1 MIRFLLRRVLGATV
15 ILLVISAVT
24 FLLFYSIP
32 RDPARLACGKTCDPE
47 SLAMIR
53 ASLGVDRPVPVQY
66 WEYLV
71 GIFAGRDF
79 AAGPCP
85 APCLGY
91 SFRDQS
97 PVLETILD
105 RVPTTASLALGGA
118 VVFLT
123 VGLALGMIAARNQGN
138 LVDKGLSSLSLV
150 MSSMQIY
157 LVGPLVLAVFVY
169 HLQLLP
175 SPRYVDLTEDPVG
188 WFKGLLVPWLVMSI
202 IFTAAY
208 TRMARSTLV
217 EQLREDH
224 VRTARAKGMSGR
236 TVFFRHA
243 WRGSLIPIVTILGV
257 DLGSL
262 FGGAMVTEFT
272 FALPGLGRL
281 AVNSVT
287 QTDLPML
294 MGVMLFAAAMIIA
307 FNILV
312 DAVYAWIDPRIRLS

>member
-1 MIRFLLRRVLGATV
+1 MIRFLLRRATGAVV
-15 ILLVISAVT
+15 ILLIISAVT
-24 FLLFYSIP
+24 FFLFYSIP

-53 ASLGVDRPVPVQY
+53 ASLGIDKPVPAQY
-66 WEYLV
+66 WEYLS
-71 GIFAGRDF
+71 GILTGRDF
-79 AAGPCP
+79 ATGNCP

-91 SFRDQS
+91 SFRDDS
-97 PVLETILD
+97 PVLQTILD
-105 RVPTTASLALGGA
+105 RMPTTASLAFGGA
-118 VVFLT
+118 VIFLL
-123 VGLALGMIAARNQGN
+123 VGLTLGMIAARNQGT

-157 LVGPLVLAVFVY
+157 LVGPLVLALFVY
-169 HLQLLP
+169 HLDILP
-175 SPRYVDLTEDPVG
+175 APRYVELTEDPTG

-208 TRMARSTLV
+208 TRMARSTLI
-217 EQLREDH
+217 EQMQEDH
-224 VRTARAKGMSGR
+224 VRTARAKGMSSQ
-236 TVFFRHA
+236 TVFYRHA

-257 DLGSL
+257 DMGSL

-294 MGVMLFAAAMIIA
+294 MGVMLFAATMIIL
-307 FNILV
+307 FNVVV

>member
-53 ASLGVDRPVPVQY
+53 ASLGVDRPVPVQF

-138 LVDKGLSSLSLV
+138 VVDKGLSSLSLV

-175 SPRYVDLTEDPVG
+175 SPRYVALTEDPVG

-307 FNILV
+307 FNIVV

>member
-1 MIRFLLRRVLGATV
+1 MIRFMIRRSLGAMV
-15 ILLVISAVT
+15 ILLIISAVT
-24 FLLFYSIP
+24 FFLFYSVP
-32 RDPARLACGKTCDPE
+32 RDPALLACGKTCDPE
-47 SLAMIR
+47 SLAIIR
-53 ASLGVDRPVPVQY
+53 ENLGIDKPVPVQY
-66 WEYLV
+66 WEYMV

-79 AAGPCP
+79 AAGSCP
-85 APCLGY
+85 APCLGF
-91 SFRDQS
+91 SFRDNS

-105 RVPTTASLALGGA
+105 RVPTTASLTVGGT

-123 VGLALGMIAARNQGN
+123 VGLALGMIAAQKQGTA
-138 LVDKGLSSLSLV
+138 VDKGLSSLSLV

-157 LVGPLVLAVFVY
+157 LVGPLAMALLVY
-169 HLQLLP
+169 QLELFP
-175 SPRYVDLTEDPVG
+175 QPRYTELTSDPVE
-188 WFKGLLVPWLVMSI
+188 WFKGLLIPWMVMSI

-208 TRMARSTLV
+208 TRMSRSTLI
-217 EQLREDH
+217 EQLREEH

-272 FALPGLGRL
+272 FSLPGLGRL

-287 QTDLPML
+287 QVDLPML
-294 MGVMLFAAAMIIA
+294 MGVMLFAATAIIL

-312 DAVYAWIDPRIRLS
+312 DAAYAWIDPRIRLA